1 MMPLLALAIN
11 FFTRAFLPAVVER
24 SCFVPCFGVISMNDL
39 SLPKGKSFSLL
50 ADCLLQVS
58 RYKKGP
64 DNAMGGVVTLALCCP
79 ASDRKLPKPDEGKDM
94 CWAPR
99 PLQCSSEMFKV
110 GLNEHFRSWACFED
124 EK

>member
-11 FFTRAFLPAVVER
+11 FFTRALLDVVADR
-24 SCFVPCFGVISMNDL
+24 SCLIPCFGVISMNDF
-39 SLPKGKSFSLL
+39 SVPKGKSSSLL
-50 ADCLLQVS
+50 ADGPLQAS

-79 ASDRKLPKPDEGKDM
+79 ATDRKLPKPDEGKDM

-99 PLQCSSEMFKV
+99 PLQCSSESFVV
-110 GLNEHFRSWACFED
+110 GLNERFRFWACFED